1 MRPERVCNG
10 RLNLGERRG
19 RHGHMSFSQKNPIG
33 IESKYNMKSL
43 MLAATLQPD
52 LLDMEQTSHINQ
64 VNLFDVII

>member
-1 MRPERVCNG
+1 
-10 RLNLGERRG
+10 
-19 RHGHMSFSQKNPIG
+19 MSFSQKNSIG

-43 MLAATLQPD
+43 MLAGTLQPV